1 MQRISDALELL
12 TAQHDEIEMLL
23 TEIADAANLDRRTR
37 AITELADRVTVHLAA
52 EQVLFYPAVSTVM
65 SREVHAEL
73 LAEHCEIK
81 RVLADL
87 LWLDGDDT
95 RLERKLFALK
105 SLFDCH
111 ATWQERDLFET
122 VAESISA
129 AELTALG
136 TEITDWVDSIID
148 ASANVAANAALSGGS
163 MMTTSVAA

>member
-23 TEIADAANLDRRTR
+23 AEIADTANPDRRTQ
-37 AITELADRVTVHLAA
+37 AITELADRVTIHLAA

-65 SREVHAEL
+65 SREVHTEL
-73 LAEHCEIK
+73 LAEHAEIK

-95 RLERKLFALK
+95 RLVHKLSALK
-105 SLFDCH
+105 ALVDCH

-122 VAESISA
+122 VAESWSA
-129 AELTALG
+129 EELTALG
-136 TEITDWVDSIID
+136 TEITNWVDSIID
-148 ASANVAANAALSGGS
+148 ASANVAANAAVSGGS